1 MSTAQI
7 PIELQPLL
15 QPISTSA
22 PAGESLRYEGTYDR
36 IQEARREEMDLPQ
49 GVWQRDPKRADWST
63 VEQLCTQALMHR
75 TKDLQIAIWLTEA
88 WVHLGGAAGLTHGM
102 QLIRGLHELF
112 WQTMYPAVED
122 LEYRTSQLAWLNE
135 KLPMALKF
143 ITIAHPVDTTMLPI
157 VSFARLETA
166 QHADYTTRRQPQQG
180 RGSDAAKPEL
190 PLLQR
195 SMASTPD
202 GFYRDLDKELREAMQ
217 TCRDSDTLFDT
228 LYGPQN
234 PGLRQLQEVLASIAS
249 TVEPLVKAENIVV
262 QAEAMVS
269 VEEAQTAMSEE
280 TVSAPAAA
288 GPVRNRRDAYRT
300 LSEIADFL
308 ARTEPHSP
316 VPYLLRRAIAWG
328 NMDLGQLLP
337 ELLNNENALKDVAGL
352 LQIDS
357 PRK

>member
-1 MSTAQI
+1 MSTLQI
-7 PIELQPLL
+7 SPELQPLM
-15 QPISTSA
+15 QPISAAA

-49 GVWQRDPKRADWST
+49 GVWQREPKRADWPA
-63 VEQLCTQALMHR
+63 VEQLCAQALMHR

-88 WVHLGGAAGLTHGM
+88 WVHLGGAAGLTHGL
-102 QLIRGLHELF
+102 QLIRGLHEQF
-112 WQTMYPAVED
+112 WQSMYPSIED
-122 LEYRTSQLAWLNE
+122 LEYRTGQLTWLNE
-135 KLPMALKF
+135 KMPVALKF
-143 ITIAHPVDTTMLPI
+143 ITVAHPVDTTMLPI

-166 QHADYTTRRQPQQG
+166 RHAEFTTRRQGQQSKG
-180 RGSDAAKPEL
+180 NDAAKPEL

-195 SMASTPD
+195 SMAATPD

-217 TCRDSDTLFDT
+217 TCRELDTVLDT

-234 PGLRQLQEVLASIAS
+234 PGLRQLQEVLTAIAS
-249 TVEPLVKAENIVV
+249 TVEPLVKAENVVV
-262 QAEAMVS
+262 QADAIVP
-269 VEEAQTAMSEE
+269 VEEAQTAMAEE
-280 TVSAPAAA
+280 TVSAPAAS

>member
-7 PIELQPLL
+7 PAELQPLL
-15 QPISTSA
+15 QPISAAS

-36 IQEARREEMDLPQ
+36 IQEAPREEMDLPQ
-49 GVWQRDPKRADWST
+49 GVWQRDPKRADWSG

-88 WVHLGGAAGLTHGM
+88 WVHLGGAAGLIHGL

-112 WQTMYPAVED
+112 WQTMYPAIED
-122 LEYRTSQLAWLNE
+122 LEYRTSQLVWLNE
-135 KLPMALKF
+135 KLPVAMKF
-143 ITIAHPVDTTMLPI
+143 ITIAHPVDTSLLPI
-157 VSFARLETA
+157 VSYARWETA
-166 QHADYTTRRQPQQG
+166 QHAEYTQRRQPQQG
-180 RGSDAAKPEL
+180 KGSDAKPEL

-195 SMASTPD
+195 SMTATPD
-202 GFYRDLDKELREAMQ
+202 GFYRELDKELREAMQ
-217 TCRDSDTLFDT
+217 TCRELDTLFDT

-234 PGLRQLQEVLASIAS
+234 PGLRQLQEVLSAIAS
-249 TVEPLVKAENIVV
+249 TVEPLVKAENVVV
-262 QAEAMVS
+262 QSDAIIP
-269 VEEAQTAMSEE
+269 VEEVPTEMSDEP
-280 TVSAPAAA
+280 VSAPASS
-288 GPVRNRRDAYRT
+288 GSIRNRRDAYRT